1 MKEATLNI
9 HDYLGRV
16 YSYPPCWELVTD
28 VYIGELSIKLIHY
41 NSTNKSTRSIAEAF
55 RLALHKKE
63 LDFQKE
69 QVPEDY
75 DIVLLGASSKL
86 GLHHCG
92 IYYKGR
98 ILHAIDSGN
107 LFEAL
112 STIKDKYPLMEYW
125 RYSK

>member
-1 MKEATLNI
+1 MTNPDLDINS
-9 HDYLGRV
+9 YLGNI
-16 YSYPPCWELVTD
+16 YTYPPCWDLVTD
-28 VYIGELSIKLIHY
+28 LYVKELGIKLINY
-41 NSTNKSTRSIAEAF
+41 NSVNHSTRAVAEAF

-63 LDFQKE
+63 LNFQKE
-69 QVPEDY
+69 QSPEDY

-107 LFEAL
+107 LFETI
-112 STIKDKYPLMEYW
+112 STIKDKYPLVEYW
-125 RYSK
+125 RYLN